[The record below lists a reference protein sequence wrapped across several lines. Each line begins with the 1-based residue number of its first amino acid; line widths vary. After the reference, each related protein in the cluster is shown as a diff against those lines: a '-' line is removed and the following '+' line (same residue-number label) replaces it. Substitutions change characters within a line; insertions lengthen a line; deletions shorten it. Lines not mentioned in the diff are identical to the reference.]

1 MQVHLSHFVC
11 LLHLVVLAL
20 PQLYMPILCCSKLGK
35 VSTPK
40 KQHLM
45 IFMRALLTTIIGQC
59 QVKALNTKLAIVV
72 STRV

>member
-1 MQVHLSHFVC
+1 MGFNSE
-11 LLHLVVLAL
+11 
-20 PQLYMPILCCSKLGK
+20 

-59 QVKALNTKLAIVV
+59 LVEALNTKLVIACLYKAVMRFMTSQKAPKCTQLIGNDIH
-72 STRV
+72 SP